1 MEIKKSKMQVPTHM
15 FTCSYPYFLRL
26 ILKVVMKKN
35 TIAPMYPQASPIRVI
50 DNVTNAI
57 VFVTS
62 FALYSSLSITMA
74 RFTITGTR
82 PVNKAKETV
91 HQSRYM

>member
-1 MEIKKSKMQVPTHM
+1 MEITKSRKQVPTHM

-35 TIAPMYPQASPIRVI
+35 TIAPMYTQASPIRVT
-50 DNVTNAI
+50 DNDTNTI